1 MKTRT
6 LLLGAVASLALAG
19 AANAREINGWYIGLE
34 GGGNWIDDLDGT
46 INFDAPGTPND
57 FASVGTEQFDTGW
70 AVLATVGYGFGGNWR
85 AEFEG
90 GYRDNKDTTAT
101 GDTGL
106 AEWSAMI
113 NVLYDIHL
121 TPKMNLSLGAGVGAD
136 FAELRLGT
144 FKEDDTNLAYQ
155 GIVGLSYELTDRLD
169 LTMNY
174 RYLRVTSPEF
184 DGTATVPGPVTGNF
198 NATFDDVGKHTATI
212 GLRYAFGSAPAPEPM
227 VEAPPP
233 PPPAAPEAPRQFIIF
248 FGFNKCNITAE
259 ADGVLS
265 QAADSAKQLGSAS
278 IQIVGHTDTSGSP
291 KYNQKLSE
299 CRANAAK
306 TNLTGKGVAA
316 GSISASGKGEG
327 ELMVQTADGVKE
339 PQNRRAQ
346 IDLN

>member
-1 MKTRT
+1 MKTRS
-6 LLLGAVASLALAG
+6 LLLGACASIALTAS
-19 AANAREINGWYIGLE
+19 ANAGTINGWYIGLE
-34 GGGNWIDDLDGT
+34 GGGNWIDDVDVLAS
-46 INFDAPGTPND
+46 FDADPPGGPVLTPGT
-57 FASVGTEQFDTGW
+57 FSFDTGW

-90 GYRDNKDTTAT
+90 GYRQNDSEAVTSNTDVT
-101 GDTGL
+101 
-106 AEWSAMI
+106 EWSAMVNI
-113 NVLYDIHL
+113 LYDIHL
-121 TPKMNLSLGAGVGAD
+121 TPKMNLSLGAGAGGN
-136 FAELRLGT
+136 FAEYD
-144 FKEDDTNLAYQ
+144 FKIASFQDDDWNFAYQ
-155 GIVGLSYELTDRLD
+155 GIVGLSYALSDQLD
-169 LTMNY
+169 LTLNY
-174 RYLRVTSPEF
+174 RYLRVLEPEF
-184 DGTATVPGPVTGNF
+184 SGRTVGPAGTLILTL
-198 NATFDDVGKHTATI
+198 DDVGQHTATI
-212 GLRYAFGSAPAPEPM
+212 GLRYAFGAPAAEPAPY
-227 VEAPPP
+227 VAPPPP

-346 IDLN
+346 IDVQ